1 MQSIADLSEIRL
13 NDSNCDSIN
22 NSVANMNH
30 LLPSNGRGSISSNLN
45 FEKDKN
51 FNFFQKSE

>member
-13 NDSNCDSIN
+13 NDSNFDSIN

-30 LLPSNGRGSISSNLN
+30 LLPSNGRESISSNLN

-51 FNFFQKSE
+51 FNFF